1 MRVKSKNI
9 IYKKVA
15 FGLAP
20 VILLIFI
27 LFPEILDVKKPL
39 IAYTAGVA
47 LLMAIW
53 WMTEVIP
60 LGVTALIPVALFPL
74 LGIMNGKA
82 VAATYFNHLIF
93 LFIGGFLIAL
103 AMEKWHLHR
112 RIALR
117 LLLWIGLS
125 PARILLG
132 FMFTTAFLSMW
143 ISNTATTMMMVP
155 ILLSIMSKMEEI
167 ESSDKVNRIEKGLLL
182 GIAYAASIGGIATLI
197 GTPPNLSFVRIFS
210 IFFPN
215 APEISFAKW
224 MIFALPLSILLL
236 IISYFYLYIIFFK
249 GKNSKISVGKSIIEK
264 EYYQLGKMQ
273 YEEKWILFLFVLLA
287 LLWLFRSPINFGAF
301 STPGWS
307 QLFSQPK
314 WINDGNVAIFI
325 GILLF
330 IIPTK
335 NKLKGNFLMDWKTAE
350 RIPWGII
357 LLFGGGF
364 ALASGFKESGLSSF
378 IGASLAHLHNVPPLL
393 ILLLIITTITF
404 LTELTSNTAT
414 TETFLPILAA
424 MAVAIFINPLFLM
437 IPATIAASFA
447 FMLPVATP
455 PNAIV
460 FGSGKLQISDMVK
473 TGFWLNFIGI
483 ILLTLVAYFYM
494 TLVFDINID
503 IFPDWAR

>member
-1 MRVKSKNI
+1 MRAFMGLSSLRKAAI
-9 IYKKVA
+9 II
-15 FGLAP
+15 AP
-20 VILLIFI
+20 LISLIFI
-27 LFPEILDVKKPL
+27 LFPEILDKDKPV
-39 IAYTAGVA
+39 IAYTAGIA

-60 LGVTALIPVALFPL
+60 LAVTALLPVALFPL
-74 LGIMNGKA
+74 LGIMDGKA
-82 VAATYFNHLIF
+82 VSSTYFNHVIF

-103 AMEKWHLHR
+103 AMEKWNLHR

-132 FMFTTAFLSMW
+132 FMIATAFLSMW

-155 ILLSIMSKMEEI
+155 ILLSIVAKMQELNPSNSI
-167 ESSDKVNRIEKGLLL
+167 KKMEKGLLL

-197 GTPPNLSFVRIFS
+197 GTPPNLFFVQIYK
-210 IFFPN
+210 IQFPH
-215 APEISFAKW
+215 APDISFAQW
-224 MIFALPLSILLL
+224 MLFAFPLSMLLL
-236 IISYFYLYIIFFK
+236 TITYFYLYMLFFK
-249 GKNSKISVGKSIIEK
+249 NKKAAFSVGKNVIK
-264 EYYQLGKMQ
+264 REYILLGKIR
-273 YEEKWILFLFVLLA
+273 YEEKWILGLFVSLA
-287 LLWLFRSPINFGAF
+287 LLWLFRKPIEFGVF
-301 STPGWS
+301 TTFGWS
-307 QLFSQPK
+307 SLFSNSK
-314 WINDGNVAIFI
+314 WITDGNVAIFI

-335 NKLKGNFLMDWKTAE
+335 NKEKGHFLMDWHTAE

-364 ALASGFKESGLSSF
+364 ALASGFKESGLSAY
-378 IGASLAHLHNVPPLL
+378 IGTSLSHFQDISPLL
-393 ILLLIITTITF
+393 ILLIIVGTITF

-424 MAVAIFINPLFLM
+424 MAVAMMINPLFLM

-460 FGSGKLQISDMVK
+460 FGSKKLEIADMVK
-473 TGFWLNFIGI
+473 TGFWLNLIGI
-483 ILLTLVAYFYM
+483 LIVTLVAYFYM
-494 TLVFDINID
+494 RMVFDIDLSIL
-503 IFPDWAR
+503 PTWVK